1 MNKKIQPEYNIATV
15 TCSTCGNTFKVG
27 STKSDIKV
35 DTCYNCH
42 QFYTGAQSQ
51 AQATGRVEIF
61 NKKFQ
66 AGEKAKK
73 EMVKRTKAKEE
84 REKQREE
91 EKPKKVSKVID
102 INKKTSEP
110 KKAVK
115 KESVK
120 KTEDKKEAASK
131 SVKRDK

>member
-1 MNKKIQPEYNIATV
+1 MNKKIQPEYHTATV

-27 STKSDIKV
+27 STKDDIKV

-51 AQATGRVEIF
+51 AQATGRVEMF

-91 EKPKKVSKVID
+91 ETP
-102 INKKTSEP
+102 KKTSKVLDTT
-110 KKAVK
+110 KKSAP
-115 KESVK
+115 
-120 KTEDKKEAASK
+120 KKEAAKKPAAEKKTTASTTT
-131 SVKRDK
+131 KRDK